1 MILAHFIGKKNWKN
15 SRTRS
20 GRIIK
25 PHYKEVTPAG
35 GSYSL
40 VALISRSD
48 RLGALA
54 PREHSHKVFR
64 RAVDIDDFDIPAAVA
79 GEARP
84 LKRMRRD
91 RDRGARAPI
100 IRARN
105 SWIGGSALPSRKS
118 RAGNDRRD
126 RRGSTG

>member
-1 MILAHFIGKKNWKN
+1 MILAHFIGKKKLAN
-15 SRTRS
+15 SRTQSAPRS

-25 PHYKEVTPAG
+25 PHYKEVP
-35 GSYSL
+35 
-40 VALISRSD
+40 
-48 RLGALA
+48 
-54 PREHSHKVFR
+54 PR
-64 RAVDIDDFDIPAAVA
+64 AVA

-91 RDRGARAPI
+91 RDRGVRTPI
-100 IRARN
+100 IRVRN

-126 RRGSTG
+126 KRGSTG

>member
-25 PHYKEVTPAG
+25 PHYKEVTRRGRQLFARRIDQPV
-35 GSYSL
+35 GSPGSTRAPG
-40 VALISRSD
+40 V
-48 RLGALA
+48 LA
-54 PREHSHKVFR
+54 QGLPQGR
-64 RAVDIDDFDIPAAVA
+64 RHRWPAAVA

-91 RDRGARAPI
+91 RDRGARTPI
-100 IRARN
+100 IRAD
-105 SWIGGSALPSRKS
+105 SWIGGSALPSCKS

-126 RRGSTG
+126 KRGSTG